1 MTIRWGYALDQWKP
15 QFDDFVRRRDH
26 ERALKTI
33 SIAGFDGV
41 QLTSGTGRWEPFGNP
56 DQVRANF
63 GSITGLERFTRD
75 CALDGVMAWSVD
87 LGASFHED
95 LLGAADPRRP
105 DDHNTLLT
113 RAAWFA
119 DAQSGTRAAI
129 LGVRPAPSGAA
140 GAADNE
146 ALASMVSLWNAVGA
160 LTRER
165 GVRTVL
171 RFDFLTSLR
180 SDDGWTRLTDGVDPA
195 LVGVSVDTGELAAA
209 GRDPLA
215 EIERLGPRVEHV
227 VLSNA
232 LERDEGGE
240 FTRPGAEFSVRRS
253 GGERRVPRW
262 FGELEQPGLVDSEQ
276 VLRALLKF
284 DYDGWVVV
292 DTAPSPHPA
301 TSALLSGYHVQRVLG
316 PLTRR
321 NP

>member
-1 MTIRWGYALDQWKP
+1 MSVRWGYALDQWKP

-26 ERALKTI
+26 ERALKTM
-33 SIAGFDGV
+33 SIAGFHGV
-41 QLTSGTGRWEPFGNP
+41 QLSSGTGRWEPFGNP

-63 GSITGLERFTRD
+63 GSVTGLERFARD
-75 CALDGVMAWSVD
+75 CALHGVVAWSVD
-87 LGASFHED
+87 LGAAFHED
-95 LLGAADPRRP
+95 LVGTADPRRP
-105 DDHNTLLT
+105 DDHDTLLR

-129 LGVRPAPSGAA
+129 LAVRLTASGAA
-140 GAADNE
+140 GAVDDE
-146 ALASMVSLWNAVGA
+146 ALAAMVTLWNAVGA

-180 SDDGWTRLTDGVDPA
+180 SDDGWTRLTDAVDPA
-195 LVGVSVDTGELAAA
+195 LVGISVDTGELAAA
-209 GRDPLA
+209 GLDPVA
-215 EIERLGPRVEHV
+215 EIARLGSRVEHI

-232 LERDEGGE
+232 LDRDEDGE

-253 GGERRVPRW
+253 GGGRRVPRW
-262 FGELEQPGLVDSEQ
+262 FGELDQPGLVDSEH
-276 VLRALLKF
+276 VLRALMDL

-301 TSALLSGYHVQRVLG
+301 TSALLSGYYVQRVLD

-321 NP
+321 TP